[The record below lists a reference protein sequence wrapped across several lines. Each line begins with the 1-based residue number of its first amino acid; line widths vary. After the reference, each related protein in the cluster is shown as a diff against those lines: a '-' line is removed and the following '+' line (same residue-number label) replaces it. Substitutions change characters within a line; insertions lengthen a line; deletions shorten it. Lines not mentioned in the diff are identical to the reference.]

1 MVTGLSVSGPPFR
14 WYGESGFGRLR
25 GACGALVMI
34 GLLAGCVPQE
44 GGSAL
49 VSPQT
54 HSGQAPLDP
63 VAKTDQDRAALTATY
78 VLDGTYL
85 DDWQP
90 ALRGDTAI
98 GQVALEA
105 NRMSIDRSP
114 TLFALRAAEA
124 DSAAEGAAWFPR
136 IRPVASLGVGSV
148 GPGVGISVSQMIY
161 DFSQTRTRREKA
173 EISRAMTEIQF
184 WQERNED
191 VRDALLSYVDA
202 VEANEIIFARQD
214 LERRLMQLAMQEADR
229 VQSGVTGQGDTL
241 FLEVSRQEN
250 RRDMI
255 RQRAKLTDA
264 RARLLRD
271 AGIRLDS
278 AQDLRFAAL
287 TGACLPPQKRDHA
300 PDLMRARLAVELAVM
315 SEQEARKNLFPRI
328 NATADLTTGTGGSP
342 RDNARIGFE
351 GGSLAGGGARLRVEA
366 ERQRT
371 LAAERGFDT
380 ARHDMARELER
391 LEIDTHAL
399 RNTLR
404 DYGDLVQTTERSLA
418 LFKDRFLAGAASI
431 SEAVRLEVERNANL
445 VAIAETRGAME
456 RNCIEAARLYG
467 ALSAAD
473 IDQE

>member
-14 WYGESGFGRLR
+14 WYGASAFGRLR
-25 GACGALVMI
+25 AAIAALVMI

-49 VSPQT
+49 FSPQT
-54 HSGQAPLDP
+54 RSGQAPLDP
-63 VAKTDQDRAALTATY
+63 VATPDQDRAALTATY

-85 DDWQP
+85 GDWEA
-90 ALRGDTAI
+90 ALRKDTAI

-105 NRMSIDRSP
+105 NRMSIERST

-124 DSAAEGAAWFPR
+124 ESAAERAAWFPR
-136 IRPVASLGVGSV
+136 IRPVASLGAGSV
-148 GPGVGISVSQMIY
+148 GPGVGISVTQMIY

-202 VEANEIIFARQD
+202 VEAHEIVAARQD
-214 LERRLMQLAMQEADR
+214 LEQRLMELAMQEADR

-241 FLEVSRQEN
+241 FLDVSRQEN

-255 RQRAKLTDA
+255 RQQARLTDA

-271 AGIRLDS
+271 AGVRLES
-278 AQDLRFAAL
+278 APDLRFAAL
-287 TGACLPPQKRDHA
+287 TGACQTPQARDHA
-300 PDLMRARLAVELAVM
+300 PDLMRARLAVELAMM
-315 SEQEARKNLFPRI
+315 SEQEARKNLFPRLV
-328 NATADLTTGTGGSP
+328 AAADLTTGTDGAP
-342 RDNARIGFE
+342 KDNARIAFE
-351 GGSLAGGGARLRVEA
+351 GGSLVGGGARLRVEA
-366 ERQRT
+366 ERQRA
-371 LAAERGFDT
+371 LAAERGFTT
-380 ARHDMARELER
+380 ARHDLARELER
-391 LEIDTHAL
+391 LDIDTRAL
-399 RNTLR
+399 RNTLQE
-404 DYGDLVQTTERSLA
+404 YGELVLTTERSLA

-431 SEAVRLEVERNANL
+431 SEAVRLEVERTANL
-445 VAIAETRGAME
+445 VAIAETRGAVE

-473 IDQE
+473 IDLE